1 MKTYLRQFVEFIL
14 FSQLFIAA
22 GAAAQTAFT
31 YQLLGQAIDLRVVAL
46 VFFATLALYN
56 LSMVLS
62 NPGKKP
68 SSLLKRV
75 QWMSKHQHLCSSF
88 TLIGGLSTLCLSF
101 FLSATAQV
109 VLASL
114 ALISIAY
121 SLPLLPFRGERV
133 SLRNIPG
140 LKLILIALVWA
151 LSTTLLP
158 IVNSPAS
165 LSTGTLWLLLAQRIL
180 FFMAIA
186 IPFDVRDIYQDS
198 IYSLKTIAVALGK
211 QKSQYIAHLSLAL
224 SSAIWWHL
232 STCSISLLMPS
243 IVVWIVA
250 AWCIQTA
257 DKQKEL
263 FYFIVLDG
271 LLFLAPGLLALYAI
285 A

>member
-1 MKTYLRQFVEFIL
+1 MKTYLRQVVEFIL

-31 YQLLGQAIDLRVVAL
+31 YQLIGQAINFRVVAL

-62 NPGKKP
+62 NPGKKTA
-68 SSLLKRV
+68 SLLKRV
-75 QWMSKHQHLCSSF
+75 QWLSKHQHLCSSF
-88 TLIGGLSTLCLSF
+88 TLIGGLSTLCLSL
-101 FLSATAQV
+101 FLSAAAQI

-121 SLPLLPFRGERV
+121 SLPLVPFKRERV

-140 LKLILIALVWA
+140 LKLVLITLVWA
-151 LSTTLLP
+151 LSTTLMP
-158 IVNSPAS
+158 IIDNLTNLSVN
-165 LSTGTLWLLLAQRIL
+165 TVGMLLAHRIL
-180 FFMAIA
+180 FFIAVA

-211 QKSQYIAHLSLAL
+211 QKSQYVAHLSLAL

-232 STCSISLLMPS
+232 STYSIGLLVP
-243 IVVWIVA
+243 IILVFGVGT
-250 AWCIQTA
+250 WCIQTA

-263 FYFIVLDG
+263 FYFVVLDG
-271 LLFLAPGLLALYAI
+271 LLYLAPGLLALYTI

>member
-31 YQLLGQAIDLRVVAL
+31 YQLLGQAIDLHVVAL

-101 FLSATAQV
+101 FLTATAQV

-140 LKLILIALVWA
+140 LKLILIALVWS

-158 IVNSPAS
+158 IVNNPAS
-165 LSTGTLWLLLAQRIL
+165 LRASTLWILLTQRTL

-211 QKSQYIAHLSLAL
+211 QKSQYVAHLSLAV

-232 STCSISLLMPS
+232 SSYSVGLLIPI
-243 IVVWIVA
+243 IVVWGVA

-285 A
+285 V

>member
-22 GAAAQTAFT
+22 GAAAQTVFT
-31 YQLLGQAIDLRVVAL
+31 YQLIGQKIDLHVVAI

-75 QWMSKHQHLCSSF
+75 QWMGKHQHLCSTF
-88 TLIGGLSTLCLSF
+88 TLIGGLSTLCLCF

-158 IVNSPAS
+158 IVNSTTT
-165 LSTGTLWLLLAQRIL
+165 LSVTTLWMLLTQRIL

-211 QKSQYIAHLSLAL
+211 QKSQYVAHLSLAL
-224 SSAIWWHL
+224 SSATWWYL
-232 STCSISLLMPS
+232 SDYSTKYVLPI
-243 IVVWIVA
+243 IVVWGVA

-271 LLFLAPGLLALYAI
+271 LLFLAPALLAIRAI

>member
-22 GAAAQTAFT
+22 GAAVQTAFT

-140 LKLILIALVWA
+140 LKLVLIALVWA

-211 QKSQYIAHLSLAL
+211 QKSQYIAHLSLAI
-224 SSAIWWHL
+224 SSSIWWHL
-232 STCSISLLMPS
+232 SGYSVGLLIPI
-243 IVVWIVA
+243 IVVWGVA

>member
-1 MKTYLRQFVEFIL
+1 MKPYLRQFVEFIL

-31 YQLLGQAIDLRVVAL
+31 YQLIGQAIDLHVVAL

-140 LKLILIALVWA
+140 LKLILIALVWS

-165 LSTGTLWLLLAQRIL
+165 LSAGTLWILLTQRIL

-211 QKSQYIAHLSLAL
+211 QKSQYIAHLSLAV

-232 STCSISLLMPS
+232 SSYSVGLLIPI
-243 IVVWIVA
+243 IVVWGVA

>member
-1 MKTYLRQFVEFIL
+1 MKTYLGQVVEFIL

-31 YQLLGQAIDLRVVAL
+31 YQLLGQTIDLRVVTL

-68 SSLLKRV
+68 ASLLKRV
-75 QWMSKHQHLCSSF
+75 QWMSKHQHLCSTF

-140 LKLILIALVWA
+140 LKLVLIALVWA

-158 IVNSPAS
+158 IMNNPAS
-165 LSTGTLWLLLAQRIL
+165 HNAGTLWLLLAQRIL

-198 IYSLKTIAVALGK
+198 IYSLKTIAVVLGK
-211 QKSQYIAHLSLAL
+211 QKSQFIAHLSLAL
-224 SSAIWWHL
+224 SSVIWWHL
-232 STCSISLLMPS
+232 STCSMSLLIPI
-243 IVVWIVA
+243 IVVWGVA

>member
-1 MKTYLRQFVEFIL
+1 MKTYLRQFVEFVL
-14 FSQLFIAA
+14 FSQLFIAS

-31 YQLLGQAIDLRVVAL
+31 YQLIGQAIDLRVVAL

-101 FLSATAQV
+101 FLSATAQA

-121 SLPLLPFRGERV
+121 SLPLVPFRGERV

-158 IVNSPAS
+158 IINSTTT
-165 LSTGTLWLLLAQRIL
+165 LSVATMWMLLTQRIL

-211 QKSQYIAHLSLAL
+211 QKSQYVAHLSLAL
-224 SSAIWWHL
+224 SSATWWYL
-232 STCSISLLMPS
+232 SDYSTKYVLPI
-243 IVVWIVA
+243 IVVWGVA

-271 LLFLAPGLLALYAI
+271 LLFLAPALLAIRAI

>member
-1 MKTYLRQFVEFIL
+1 MQFFYLNWWLIYTLPEFFSISNGTSGIGKLGTYFHSLQP
-14 FSQLFIAA
+14 S
-22 GAAAQTAFT
+22 AAA
-31 YQLLGQAIDLRVVAL
+31 
-46 VFFATLALYN
+46 
-56 LSMVLS
+56 
-62 NPGKKP
+62 
-68 SSLLKRV
+68 
-75 QWMSKHQHLCSSF
+75 
-88 TLIGGLSTLCLSF
+88 
-101 FLSATAQV
+101 
-109 VLASL
+109 
-114 ALISIAY
+114 
-121 SLPLLPFRGERV
+121 FRGERV

-158 IVNSPAS
+158 IVNCTTT
-165 LSTGTLWLLLAQRIL
+165 LSVTTLWMLLTQRIL

-211 QKSQYIAHLSLAL
+211 QKSQYVAHLSLAL
-224 SSAIWWHL
+224 SSATWWYL
-232 STCSISLLMPS
+232 SDYSTKYVLPI
-243 IVVWIVA
+243 IVVWGVA

-271 LLFLAPGLLALYAI
+271 LLFLAPALLAIRVI

>member
-1 MKTYLRQFVEFIL
+1 
-14 FSQLFIAA
+14 
-22 GAAAQTAFT
+22 
-31 YQLLGQAIDLRVVAL
+31 
-46 VFFATLALYN
+46 
-56 LSMVLS
+56 
-62 NPGKKP
+62 
-68 SSLLKRV
+68 
-75 QWMSKHQHLCSSF
+75 MSKHQHLCSSF

-101 FLSATAQV
+101 FLTATAQV

-140 LKLILIALVWA
+140 LKLVLIALVWA

-158 IVNSPAS
+158 IVNNPAS
-165 LSTGTLWLLLAQRIL
+165 LRAGTLWILLTQRTL

-232 STCSISLLMPS
+232 SSYSVGLLIPT
-243 IVVWIVA
+243 IVVYGVA

-285 A
+285 V

>member
-140 LKLILIALVWA
+140 LKLILIALVWS

-158 IVNSPAS
+158 IVNSPAN
-165 LSTGTLWLLLAQRIL
+165 LSASTLWILLTQRIL
-180 FFMAIA
+180 FFLAIA

-211 QKSQYIAHLSLAL
+211 QKSKYIAHLSLAL

-232 STCSISLLMPS
+232 STYSKSLLIPI
-243 IVVWIVA
+243 IVVWGVA

-271 LLFLAPGLLALYAI
+271 LLFLAPGLLALNAI
-285 A
+285 V

>member
-1 MKTYLRQFVEFIL
+1 MRQFVEFVL
-14 FSQLFIAA
+14 FSQLFIAS

-31 YQLLGQAIDLRVVAL
+31 YQLIGQAIDLCVVAL

-101 FLSATAQV
+101 FLSATAQA

-158 IVNSPAS
+158 IVNSTTT
-165 LSTGTLWLLLAQRIL
+165 LSVATMWMLLTQRIL

-211 QKSQYIAHLSLAL
+211 QKSQYVAHLSLAL
-224 SSAIWWHL
+224 SSTTWWYL
-232 STCSISLLMPS
+232 SDYSTKYVLPIL
-243 IVVWIVA
+243 VVWGVA

-271 LLFLAPGLLALYAI
+271 LLFLAPALLAIRAI

>member
-1 MKTYLRQFVEFIL
+1 MKPYLRQFVEFII

-31 YQLLGQAIDLRVVAL
+31 YQLIGQAIDLRVVAL

-140 LKLILIALVWA
+140 LKLILIALVWS

-158 IVNSPAS
+158 IVNSPAI
-165 LSTGTLWLLLAQRIL
+165 LSDGTLWILLTQRLL

-198 IYSLKTIAVALGK
+198 IYSLKTIAVVLGK
-211 QKSQYIAHLSLAL
+211 QKSQNIAHLSLAL

-232 STCSISLLMPS
+232 SNYSVGLLIPIM
-243 IVVWIVA
+243 VVWGVA

-271 LLFLAPGLLALYAI
+271 LLFLAPGLLALNAI

>member
-75 QWMSKHQHLCSSF
+75 QWLSKHQHLCSSF

-140 LKLILIALVWA
+140 LKLVLIALVWA

-158 IVNSPAS
+158 IVNNPAS
-165 LSTGTLWLLLAQRIL
+165 LRASTLWILLTQRTL

-211 QKSQYIAHLSLAL
+211 QKSQYIAHLSLAI
-224 SSAIWWHL
+224 SSAVWWHL
-232 STCSISLLMPS
+232 SSYSVGLLIPI
-243 IVVWIVA
+243 IVVYGVA
-250 AWCIQTA
+250 AWCIHTA

>member
-1 MKTYLRQFVEFIL
+1 MKTYLRQLVEFIL

-31 YQLLGQAIDLRVVAL
+31 YQLIGQAIDLRVVVL

-68 SSLLKRV
+68 VSLLKRV

-101 FLSATAQV
+101 FLSAAAQI
-109 VLASL
+109 VLACL

-121 SLPLLPFRGERV
+121 SLPLVPFRGERV

-140 LKLILIALVWA
+140 LKLVLIALVWA

-158 IVNSPAS
+158 IIDNLAS
-165 LSTGTLWLLLAQRIL
+165 LSTNTVGMLLAHRIL

-211 QKSQYIAHLSLAL
+211 QKSQYVAHLSLAL
-224 SSAIWWHL
+224 SSTAWWYLSAHNMNMLPAI
-232 STCSISLLMPS
+232 LL
-243 IVVWIVA
+243 VWGVGV
-250 AWCIQTA
+250 WCIQTA

-263 FYFIVLDG
+263 FYFMVLDG
-271 LLFLAPGLLALYAI
+271 LLFLAPGLVALYAI

>member
-140 LKLILIALVWA
+140 LKLVLIALVWA

-158 IVNSPAS
+158 IVNNPAS
-165 LSTGTLWLLLAQRIL
+165 LRAGTLWILLTQRTL

-211 QKSQYIAHLSLAL
+211 QKSQYIAHLSLAI

-232 STCSISLLMPS
+232 SSYSVGLLIPN
-243 IVVWIVA
+243 IVVYGVA

>member
-1 MKTYLRQFVEFIL
+1 MKTYLRQAVEFIL

-31 YQLLGQAIDLRVVAL
+31 YQLIGQAIDLGVVAL

-68 SSLLKRV
+68 ASLLKRV
-75 QWMSKHQHLCSSF
+75 QWMSKHRHLCSSF

-101 FLSATAQV
+101 FLAAAAQI

-121 SLPLLPFRGERV
+121 SLPLVTFRGERV

-140 LKLILIALVWA
+140 LKLVLIALVWA

-158 IVNSPAS
+158 IVNSPVS
-165 LSTGTLWLLLAQRIL
+165 LSAGTLWILLTQRIL

-211 QKSQYIAHLSLAL
+211 QKSQYVAHLSLGL

-232 STCSISLLMPS
+232 SSYSVGLLIPI
-243 IVVWIVA
+243 IVVWGVA
-250 AWCIQTA
+250 TWCIQTA

-263 FYFIVLDG
+263 FYFMVLDG

>member
-1 MKTYLRQFVEFIL
+1 MKTYLRQVVEFIL
-14 FSQLFIAA
+14 FSQLFIAS

-31 YQLLGQAIDLRVVAL
+31 YQLIGRAIDFRMVAL

-68 SSLLKRV
+68 ASLLKRV
-75 QWMSKHQHLCSSF
+75 QWMSKHQHFCSSF

-101 FLSATAQV
+101 FLSATAQI

-114 ALISIAY
+114 ALISVAY
-121 SLPLLPFRGERV
+121 SLPLVPFRGERV

-140 LKLILIALVWA
+140 LKLMLIALVWA

-158 IVNSPAS
+158 IIDNLAS
-165 LSTGTLWLLLAQRIL
+165 FSESMLWMLLTHRIL

-198 IYSLKTIAVALGK
+198 IYSLQTIAVALGK
-211 QKSQYIAHLSLAL
+211 WKSQFVAHLSLAL
-224 SSAIWWHL
+224 SSAVWWHL
-232 STCSISLLMPS
+232 SAYAVGILIPI
-243 IVVWIVA
+243 IVVWGVA

-271 LLFLAPGLLALYAI
+271 LLFLSPALLALNTI
-285 A
+285 T

>member
-101 FLSATAQV
+101 FLTATAQV

-140 LKLILIALVWA
+140 LKLILIALVWS

-158 IVNSPAS
+158 IVNNPAS
-165 LSTGTLWLLLAQRIL
+165 LRASTLWILLTQRTL

-211 QKSQYIAHLSLAL
+211 QKSQYVAHLSLAV

-232 STCSISLLMPS
+232 SSYSVGLLIPI
-243 IVVWIVA
+243 IVVWGVA

-285 A
+285 V

>member
-1 MKTYLRQFVEFIL
+1 MKTYLRQAVEFIL
-14 FSQLFIAA
+14 FSQLFIAS

-31 YQLLGQAIDLRVVAL
+31 YQLIGQVIDFRIVAL
-46 VFFATLALYN
+46 VFFATLAQYN

-62 NPGKKP
+62 NPGKNP

-88 TLIGGLSTLCLSF
+88 SLIGGLSTLCLSF
-101 FLSATAQV
+101 FLSAATQI

-121 SLPLLPFRGERV
+121 SLPLVPFRGERV

-140 LKLILIALVWA
+140 LKLLLIALVWA

-158 IVNSPAS
+158 IIDNPTSFSA
-165 LSTGTLWLLLAQRIL
+165 GMLWMLLAHRIL

-198 IYSLKTIAVALGK
+198 IYSLKTIAVSLGK
-211 QKSQYIAHLSLAL
+211 HKSQYIAHLSLAL
-224 SSAIWWHL
+224 SSASWWHL
-232 STCSISLLMPS
+232 YTYSVGHLIPI
-243 IVVWIVA
+243 IVVWGVA

-263 FYFIVLDG
+263 FYFIILDG
-271 LLFLAPGLLALYAI
+271 LLFLAPALLTLDTRV
-285 A
+285 

>member
-1 MKTYLRQFVEFIL
+1 MKTYLRQVVEFIL
-14 FSQLFIAA
+14 FSQLFIAS

-31 YQLLGQAIDLRVVAL
+31 YQLIGQAIDFRVVAL

-62 NPGKKP
+62 NPGKKTA
-68 SSLLKRV
+68 SLLKRV
-75 QWMSKHQHLCSSF
+75 QWLSKHQHLCSSF

-109 VLASL
+109 ALASL

-121 SLPLLPFRGERV
+121 SLPLVPFRGERV

-140 LKLILIALVWA
+140 LKLVLIALVWA

-165 LSTGTLWLLLAQRIL
+165 LSAGNLWLLLTQRIL
-180 FFMAIA
+180 FFISIA

-211 QKSQYIAHLSLAL
+211 QKSQYVAHLSLAL
-224 SSAIWWHL
+224 SSTIWWHL
-232 STCSISLLMPS
+232 STYSIGHLVPIIL
-243 IVVWIVA
+243 VFGVGT
-250 AWCIQTA
+250 WCIQTA

-263 FYFIVLDG
+263 FYFVVLDG
-271 LLFLAPGLLALYAI
+271 LLYLAPGLLALYTI

>member
-1 MKTYLRQFVEFIL
+1 MKPYLRQFVEFIL

-31 YQLLGQAIDLRVVAL
+31 YQLIGQAIDLHVVAL

-133 SLRNIPG
+133 SLRNITG
-140 LKLILIALVWA
+140 LKLILIALVWS

-158 IVNSPAS
+158 IVNSPAI
-165 LSTGTLWLLLAQRIL
+165 LSAGTLWILLTQRLL

-198 IYSLKTIAVALGK
+198 IYSLKTIAVVLGK
-211 QKSQYIAHLSLAL
+211 QKSQNIAHLSLAL

-232 STCSISLLMPS
+232 SSYSVGLLIPI
-243 IVVWIVA
+243 IVVWGVA
-250 AWCIQTA
+250 TWCIQRA

-271 LLFLAPGLLALYAI
+271 LLFLAPGLLALNAI

>member
-101 FLSATAQV
+101 FLTATAQV

-140 LKLILIALVWA
+140 LKLILIALVWS

-158 IVNSPAS
+158 IVNNPAS
-165 LSTGTLWLLLAQRIL
+165 LRASTLWILLTQRTL

-211 QKSQYIAHLSLAL
+211 QKSQYIAHLSLAI

-232 STCSISLLMPS
+232 STYSKSLLIPI
-243 IVVWIVA
+243 IVVWGVA

-285 A
+285 V

>member
-1 MKTYLRQFVEFIL
+1 
-14 FSQLFIAA
+14 
-22 GAAAQTAFT
+22 
-31 YQLLGQAIDLRVVAL
+31 
-46 VFFATLALYN
+46 
-56 LSMVLS
+56 MVLS

-68 SSLLKRV
+68 ASLLKRV
-75 QWMSKHQHLCSSF
+75 QWMSKHRHLCSSF

-101 FLSATAQV
+101 FLAAAAQI

-121 SLPLLPFRGERV
+121 SLPLVTFRGERV

-140 LKLILIALVWA
+140 LKLVLIALVWA

-158 IVNSPAS
+158 IVNSPAI
-165 LSTGTLWLLLAQRIL
+165 LSDGTLWILLTQRLL

-211 QKSQYIAHLSLAL
+211 QKSQYVAHLSLGL

-232 STCSISLLMPS
+232 SSYSVGLLIPI
-243 IVVWIVA
+243 IVVWGVA
-250 AWCIQTA
+250 TWCIQTA

-263 FYFIVLDG
+263 FYFMVLDG

>member
-31 YQLLGQAIDLRVVAL
+31 YQLLGQAIDLHVVAL

-101 FLSATAQV
+101 FLTATAQV

-140 LKLILIALVWA
+140 LKLILIALVWS

-158 IVNSPAS
+158 IVNNPAS
-165 LSTGTLWLLLAQRIL
+165 LRASTLWILLTQRTL

-211 QKSQYIAHLSLAL
+211 QKSQYVAHLSLAV

-232 STCSISLLMPS
+232 SSYSVGLLIPI
-243 IVVWIVA
+243 IVVWGVA

>member
-1 MKTYLRQFVEFIL
+1 MKPYLRQFVEFIL

-31 YQLLGQAIDLRVVAL
+31 YQLIGQAIDLHVVAL
-46 VFFATLALYN
+46 VFFATIALYN

-140 LKLILIALVWA
+140 LKLILIALVWS

-158 IVNSPAS
+158 IVNSPAI
-165 LSTGTLWLLLAQRIL
+165 LSDGTLWILLTQRLL

-198 IYSLKTIAVALGK
+198 IYSLKTIAVVLGK
-211 QKSQYIAHLSLAL
+211 QKSQNIAHLSLAL

-232 STCSISLLMPS
+232 SSYSVGLLIPI
-243 IVVWIVA
+243 IVVWGVA
-250 AWCIQTA
+250 AWCIQRA

-271 LLFLAPGLLALYAI
+271 LLFLAPGLLALNAI

>member
-1 MKTYLRQFVEFIL
+1 MKTYLRQAVEFIL

-31 YQLLGQAIDLRVVAL
+31 YQLIGQAIDLGVVAL

-68 SSLLKRV
+68 ASLLKRV
-75 QWMSKHQHLCSSF
+75 QWMSKHRHLCSSF

-101 FLSATAQV
+101 FLAAAAQI

-121 SLPLLPFRGERV
+121 SLPLVTFRGERV

-140 LKLILIALVWA
+140 LKLVLIALVWA

-158 IVNSPAS
+158 IVNSPVS
-165 LSTGTLWLLLAQRIL
+165 LSAGTLWILLTQRIL

-198 IYSLKTIAVALGK
+198 IYCLKTIAVALGK
-211 QKSQYIAHLSLAL
+211 QKSQYVAHLSLGL

-232 STCSISLLMPS
+232 SSYSVGLLIPI
-243 IVVWIVA
+243 IVVWGVA
-250 AWCIQTA
+250 TWCIQTA

-263 FYFIVLDG
+263 FYFMVLDG

>member
-1 MKTYLRQFVEFIL
+1 MKTYLRQFVEFVL
-14 FSQLFIAA
+14 FSQLFIAS

-31 YQLLGQAIDLRVVAL
+31 YQLIGQAIDLRVVAL

-101 FLSATAQV
+101 FLSATAQA

-121 SLPLLPFRGERV
+121 SLPLVPFRGERV

-158 IVNSPAS
+158 IVNSTTT
-165 LSTGTLWLLLAQRIL
+165 LSVATMWMLLTQRIL

-211 QKSQYIAHLSLAL
+211 QKSQYVAHLSLAL
-224 SSAIWWHL
+224 SSATWWYL
-232 STCSISLLMPS
+232 SDYSTKYVLPI
-243 IVVWIVA
+243 IVVWGVA

-271 LLFLAPGLLALYAI
+271 LLFLAPALLAIRAI

>member
-1 MKTYLRQFVEFIL
+1 MKTYLRQVVEFIL
-14 FSQLFIAA
+14 FSQLFIAS

-31 YQLLGQAIDLRVVAL
+31 YQLIGQAIDFRVVAL

-62 NPGKKP
+62 NPGKKTA
-68 SSLLKRV
+68 SLLKRV
-75 QWMSKHQHLCSSF
+75 QWLSKHQHLCSSF

-109 VLASL
+109 ALASL

-121 SLPLLPFRGERV
+121 SLPLVPFRGERV

-140 LKLILIALVWA
+140 LKLVLIALVWA

-165 LSTGTLWLLLAQRIL
+165 LSAGNFWLLLTQRIL
-180 FFMAIA
+180 FFISIA

-211 QKSQYIAHLSLAL
+211 QKSQYVAYLSLAL
-224 SSAIWWHL
+224 SSAIWWQL
-232 STCSISLLMPS
+232 SSYAFGLLIPI
-243 IVVWIVA
+243 IVVWGVA

-271 LLFLAPGLLALYAI
+271 LLFLAPALLTLHTI
-285 A
+285 V

>member
-1 MKTYLRQFVEFIL
+1 MKTYLRQFVEFVL

-31 YQLLGQAIDLRVVAL
+31 YQLIGQAIDLHVVAL

-101 FLSATAQV
+101 FISATALV

-121 SLPLLPFRGERV
+121 SLPLVPFRGERV

-158 IVNSPAS
+158 LVNSTTTLSVPS
-165 LSTGTLWLLLAQRIL
+165 LWMLLTQRIL

-211 QKSQYIAHLSLAL
+211 QKSQYVAHLSLAL
-224 SSAIWWHL
+224 SSATWWYL
-232 STCSISLLMPS
+232 SAYSATLLIPII
-243 IVVWIVA
+243 IVWGVA

-271 LLFLAPGLLALYAI
+271 LLFLAPALLAIRAI